1 MIALG
6 STEISKM
13 YLGADEVDKIY
24 LGSDLVYS
32 SIPPIPLPYD
42 AEVSYLAS
50 NSEAYI
56 DTGIS
61 GNNNNLEITIK
72 FLFTTFVAYGAIY
85 GNYVAEGTNCSRLVL
100 ASSSGNGLVCINSTA
115 GGTGNNSISISP
127 NIPYSI
133 SVKRNSITINGTS
146 YNPSNLASG
155 TTNNNNIAL
164 FNRSITNP
172 NTTRNIGLRIYNCV
186 IKDNGTVV
194 RDFIPVRVGQVGY
207 MYDKISKQLFGNV
220 GTGAFTFGLTPY
232 DAEISYIQNTSSAC
246 IVTNYIPTG
255 PNIKIQG
262 KFYLVSYSGAYSPWF
277 SAYTSENADGYRII
291 RSNTDNGVIL
301 FTCGSQAGN
310 NGNVSISGL
319 NNTYEFE
326 LTRTQITINGTTS
339 SFTPANGSAN
349 TGNFAIFSNGSK
361 NTFARGR
368 LYYLKVFDGNTAIF
382 DFIPVRVGQVG
393 CLYDK
398 ISGELFENNGTGS
411 FTLGNDI

>member
-1 MIALG
+1 MIKLGTTGMAKAYVG
-6 STEISKM
+6 STEVSK
-13 YLGADEVDKIY
+13 VY
-24 LGSDLVYS
+24 LGSDLVYTKEV
-32 SIPPIPLPYD
+32 LPYD

-72 FLFTTFVAYGAIY
+72 FLFTTFVAYGAIW
-85 GNYVAEGTNCSRLVL
+85 GNWVATGTNCNRLIL
-100 ASSSGNGLVCINSTA
+100 DSSSGNGLVCINSAT

-127 NIPYSI
+127 NVPYSI

-146 YNPSNLASG
+146 STPSNLASG
-155 TTNNNNIAL
+155 TANNNNIAL
-164 FNRSITNP
+164 FNRSVTDP
-172 NTTRNIGLRIYNCV
+172 NTTRNIGLRIYSCQ
-186 IKDNGTVV
+186 IRDNGVLV

-207 MYDKISKQLFGNV
+207 MYDKISGLLFGNV
-220 GTGAFTFGLTPY
+220 GTGAFTFGVTPY
-232 DAEISYIQNTSSAC
+232 DAEISYIQNTSKAC

-262 KFYLVSYSGAYSPWF
+262 KFYLVSYSGAYSQWF
-277 SAYTSENADGYRII
+277 TAYTSETADAYRII
-291 RSNTDNGVIL
+291 RKNTNNGVIL
-301 FTCGSQAGN
+301 YTCGSKAGA
-310 NGNVSISGL
+310 NGSATISGL

-326 LTRTQITINGTTS
+326 LTRSQITINGVTS
-339 SFTPANGSAN
+339 SFTPVDGTTN
-349 TGNFAIFSNGSK
+349 TGKFTIFPYTG
-361 NTFARGR
+361 NTVFTNGR

-382 DFIPVRVGQVG
+382 DFIPVRIGQVG
-393 CLYDK
+393 FLYDK